1 MAVCMGC
8 GAESHA
14 LKVASW
20 QDVTGAGSWAG
31 GPSVSCFRL
40 VCGAC
45 FDVLEYRA
53 DDGQIHSVTAAAVSA
68 TAAEMVSAWI
78 EHIDG
83 LAFGRRR
90 SA

>member
-1 MAVCMGC
+1 
-8 GAESHA
+8 
-14 LKVASW
+14 
-20 QDVTGAGSWAG
+20 
-31 GPSVSCFRL
+31 L

-45 FDVLEYRA
+45 LDVLEYRA